1 MAGAV
6 VVRGRISDS
15 THVELEQ
22 PLSGLRGQVE
32 VTLRPV
38 LAPRVAPTT
47 PLAEWMAAFDSW
59 IASHDSSLPVLSTE
73 ALRRESLYE
82 ER

>member
-1 MAGAV
+1 MAGAIV
-6 VVRGRISDS
+6 VHGRISDS

-22 PLSGLRGQVE
+22 PLSELRGQVE
-32 VTLRPV
+32 VTLRPL
-38 LAPRVAPTT
+38 LAPRVVPTT

-59 IASHDSSLPVLSTE
+59 IASHESSLPVLSPE
-73 ALRRESLYE
+73 GLRRESLYK